1 MTSIGLTV
9 NSRQVEASVEPR
21 THLADFL
28 RDHLDLTGTHLGCE
42 HGVCGACTLLIDG
55 MPARSCITY
64 AVACDGARV
73 TTIEGLDDDEI
84 TTELRAAFTR
94 EHALQCG
101 YCTPGMLIS
110 ARDLVLRLPE
120 PDERIVRAGLS
131 GNLCRCTGYVG
142 IVRAVRAV
150 IDQRRK
156 RGIAPV
162 AGGGRQALGPAG
174 SGNATNSARS
184 DGAARTAARDETR
197 DQIIGVDAIPDF
209 TPARDFSDHFTVPFP
224 PKRVFDML
232 GDVRQ
237 VAACLPGA
245 SLTGDPAPERVEG
258 AIRVKLGPISADFRG
273 AARIERNLENLS
285 GRIVGMG
292 IDKRSRSSTQ
302 GEIRYRLLPAE
313 QGTATRVE
321 LSIGYS
327 LKGILAQIARDG
339 LVRDLATR
347 LTADFALNLGRHLA
361 GDRLSG
367 TTQAPQELNAVSLLI
382 GLLRARVHKS
392 VRRLLGRHQ

>member
-1 MTSIGLTV
+1 MTRIGLTV
-9 NSRQVEASVEPR
+9 NARPVEASVEPR

-28 RDHLDLTGTHLGCE
+28 RDNLDLTGTHLGCE

-64 AVACDGARV
+64 AVACDGAKV

-84 TTELRAAFTR
+84 MAELRAAFTR

-110 ARDLVLRLPE
+110 ARDLVLRLAE
-120 PDERIVRAGLS
+120 PDERSVRAGLS

-150 IDQRRK
+150 IEQRRQ

-162 AGGGRQALGPAG
+162 AGGGRQTLGPVG
-174 SGNATNSARS
+174 SGNAVNTARADSA
-184 DGAARTAARDETR
+184 DGRAKKPEARDEVS
-197 DQIIGVDAIPDF
+197 GASAIPDF
-209 TPARDFSDHFTVPFP
+209 TPAKTFGETFTVPYP
-224 PKRVFDML
+224 PDKVFEML

-245 SLTGDPAPERVEG
+245 SLTDMPTPERVEG

-273 AARIERNLENLS
+273 AARIERDVDTLS
-285 GRIVGMG
+285 GRIVGIG
-292 IDKRSRSSTQ
+292 SDQRSRSSTQ
-302 GEIRYRLLPAE
+302 GEIRYRLVPSE
-313 QGTATRVE
+313 QGAATRVE

-327 LKGILAQIARDG
+327 LKGMLAQIARDG
-339 LVRDLATR
+339 LVRDLAAR
-347 LTADFALNLGRHLA
+347 LTADFARNLDRHLSDSQPA
-361 GDRLSG
+361 AMAEG
-367 TTQAPQELNAVSLLI
+367 TQELNGMAMLIDILRKRVSTAIRQFL
-382 GLLRARVHKS
+382 AR
-392 VRRLLGRHQ
+392 